1 MPFERIHIRKSLLGF
16 VCGVALFHA
25 SSVLAAAPPP
35 APVPTSIPELDRRL
49 AALFKENGIPGGS
62 VAIIQNG
69 EVTFAKGYGYA
80 DVSRKVAATADTP
93 FRAGSI
99 SKGVT
104 SVAVMTLV
112 EQKKLALDTPIATLV
127 PEIHFA
133 NPWET
138 TDPVRLVHLLEHTTG
153 WPDIS
158 TRCLAKDEKSWSTLQ
173 GVQFASADFVCRW
186 KPGRF
191 TVYNNAGPAVAG
203 YAIEKVTGQS
213 FDAYTRDAVLRP
225 MGMATADFAL
235 TPDLA
240 ARISKSYARN
250 GTETPYQYIVLKPAG
265 SLNVSARELAQLA
278 RFYLGRGTVDG
289 RRILSPESVDRIE
302 RGESNLGARFGFP
315 YAYGLGNAAFWDTGV
330 TFRGHDGSIDSFTSV
345 LGYNVR
351 TRTGYVLLA
360 NGGEGIDVATPI
372 AHLVQAFLT
381 NGIAMTPPQTVS
393 VSQNELQRYA
403 GLYRTITPPNDLL
416 RPYTEILGL
425 TRVSAGNGRLVVS
438 GNDFLPTAPHSFR
451 RYDREEASLA
461 FLEDAGSVYKIGAFS
476 AQQKEPL
483 WRIVIIWITGGL
495 VVLGAVIGIV
505 MLIPWIVSAGRGRL
519 AARGGLTMRLLPL
532 AAIVT
537 LAVMFVLPFVAFTG
551 SGTTAVRQL
560 AEPSL
565 YSIAILACSVLYPL
579 LALICLVMAVRRR
592 SAAVFARVYCGATS
606 IALLVV
612 AGYAAGIGWL
622 ALRTW
627 TM

>member
-1 MPFERIHIRKSLLGF
+1 MPFERSSILKSF
-16 VCGVALFHA
+16 VAFLCGVALFHA
-25 SSVLAAAPPP
+25 SPAFAAPPP
-35 APVPTSIPELDRRL
+35 PGPASIPELDRRL
-49 AALFKENGIPGGS
+49 AALFKENGMPGGS

-69 EVTFAKGYGYA
+69 QVTFAKGYGYA
-80 DVSRKVAATADTP
+80 DVARKIPATADTP

-104 SVAVMTLV
+104 SIAVMTLV
-112 EQKKLALDTPIATLV
+112 ERKKLSLDTPIAALV
-127 PEIHFA
+127 PEVHFV
-133 NPWET
+133 NPWES

-153 WPDIS
+153 WPDIA

-173 GVQFASADFVCRW
+173 GVQFASPDFVCRW

-203 YAIEKVTGQS
+203 YAIEKVTGQR
-213 FDAYTRDAVLRP
+213 FDAYVRDTVLRP
-225 MGMATADFAL
+225 MGISTGDFDL

-240 ARISKSYARN
+240 ARIAKSYAGN

-289 RRILSPESVDRIE
+289 RRILAPESVDRIE

-330 TFRGHDGSIDSFTSV
+330 TFRGHNGSIDSFTSV

-351 TRTGYVLLA
+351 TGTGYVLLA
-360 NGGEGIDVATPI
+360 NGGEGVDVATPI

-381 NGIAMTPPQTVS
+381 NGVSTTPPPTVS
-393 VSQNELQRYA
+393 VGQGELDRYA
-403 GLYRTITPPNDLL
+403 GFYRTITPPNDLL

-425 TRVSAGNGRLVVS
+425 TRVSAGKGRLVIS

-461 FLEDAGSVYKIGAFS
+461 FVEDGGGVYKIGAFS

-483 WRIVIIWITGGL
+483 WRMVVIWITGAL
-495 VVLGAVIGIV
+495 VLLGAVIGIV
-505 MLIPWIVSAGRGRL
+505 MLIPWIVSGARGRL
-519 AARGGLTMRLLPL
+519 AGRGGLAMRLLPL
-532 AAIVT
+532 VAIGA
-537 LAVMFVLPFVAFTG
+537 LAVMFVLPFAAFTG

-560 AEPSL
+560 AQLSPT
-565 YSIAILACSVLYPL
+565 SITILVCSVLYPL
-579 LALICLVMAVRRR
+579 LALICLVLAVRRS
-592 SAAVFARVYCGATS
+592 SAGMFARVYCGATS
-606 IALLVV
+606 SALLVV
-612 AGYAAGIGWL
+612 AGYASGIGWL